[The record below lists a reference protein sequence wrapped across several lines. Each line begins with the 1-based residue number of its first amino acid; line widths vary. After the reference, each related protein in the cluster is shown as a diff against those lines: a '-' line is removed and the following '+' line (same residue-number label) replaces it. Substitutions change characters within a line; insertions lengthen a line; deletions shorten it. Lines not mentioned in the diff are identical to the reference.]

1 MPVLRYLLVQ
11 NKLSSFKYFFTAG
24 KETEESN
31 VISQELFIYWLVE
44 RAVWKNHPGNLSV
57 K

>member
-1 MPVLRYLLVQ
+1 MQVLHYLLVQ
-11 NKLSSFKYFFTAG
+11 NKPSSFKYFFTAE

-44 RAVWKNHPGNLSV
+44 RAVWKKHPGTFQ
-57 K
+57 

>member
-1 MPVLRYLLVQ
+1 MTFYHLIASLKHAGTPLSTSSKQ
-11 NKLSSFKYFFTAG
+11 SSFKYFFTAE

-44 RAVWKNHPGNLSV
+44 RAV
-57 K
+57 